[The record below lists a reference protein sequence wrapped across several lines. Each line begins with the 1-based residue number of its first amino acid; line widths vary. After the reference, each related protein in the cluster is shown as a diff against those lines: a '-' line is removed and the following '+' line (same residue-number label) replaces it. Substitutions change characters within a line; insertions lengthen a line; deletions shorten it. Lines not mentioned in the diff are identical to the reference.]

1 MFIVLMFLGRS
12 LELFAD
18 INQTN
23 TNQTNDKN
31 DEVTVSFS
39 KNTAVIASLGVCVG
53 LEAVII
59 AYLLLSSNS
68 VSKQFSSFK
77 GELSSVSSAT
87 RTWLSKAVCVLDLM
101 QYALKEPKQK
111 EMANQIKGQI
121 VQSPEYALL
130 VTQNVDEV

>member
-1 MFIVLMFLGRS
+1 MFIALMFLGRS

-87 RTWLSKAVCVLDLM
+87 RTWLSKSVCVLDLM
-101 QYALKEPKQK
+101 QFALKETKQK
-111 EMANQIKGQI
+111 EMANQLKGQI